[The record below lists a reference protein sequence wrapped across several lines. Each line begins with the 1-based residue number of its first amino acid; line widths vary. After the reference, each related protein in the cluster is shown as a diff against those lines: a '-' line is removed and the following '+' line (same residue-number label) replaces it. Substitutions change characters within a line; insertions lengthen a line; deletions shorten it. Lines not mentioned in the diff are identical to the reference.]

1 MTKNRIA
8 LITGGDSKYYPLIS
22 ELIAS
27 VRRFPQSST
36 VDIHVL
42 DAGLTEEQRAELR
55 AQNIGTFAPDWPN
68 ADIARRGKG
77 KEYVK
82 ACILRPFLRDL
93 VPGYD
98 IYIWLDGDTWIQ
110 DWSAI
115 ELFIR
120 GAETRAMTCT
130 MQVHHAYP
138 KSMRLS
144 WLGPFPFK
152 PRSFYYSNAR
162 RAFGGA
168 IARKLFAH
176 NVFLAGAFALHHD
189 APHWDRWQTLILQ
202 ALKRGKLFTAEQ
214 LTMGIM
220 LHLDKYPVEILPL
233 WCNWLCGFGVKFDPA
248 TGQFTEPYLPH
259 QPLGILHLCGFDNM
273 RVDDS
278 VTVDVP
284 WLDGSVHK
292 MSLRYGEVKKLSVI
306 PAKAGIS

>member
-1 MTKNRIA
+1 MTQNRIA
-8 LITGGDSKYYPLIS
+8 LITGGDAKYYPLIS

-42 DAGLTEEQRAELR
+42 DAGLTPEQRNTLH
-55 AQNIGTFAPDWPN
+55 AQNIQTFAPDWPN
-68 ADIARRGKG
+68 ADIARRGQG

-115 ELFIR
+115 DLFIR

-168 IARKLFAH
+168 VARKLFAH
-176 NVFLAGAFALHHD
+176 NVFLAGAFALHRE

-214 LTMGIM
+214 LTMGMM

-233 WCNWLCGFGVKFDPA
+233 WCNWLCGFGVKYDPVA
-248 TGQFTEPYLPH
+248 GRFTEPYLPY
-259 QPLGILHLCGFDNM
+259 QPLGILHLCGFDDM
-273 RVDDS
+273 RVDDG

-284 WLDGSVHK
+284 WLDGTVHQ
-292 MSLRYGEVKKLSVI
+292 MSLRFGAV
-306 PAKAGIS
+306 